1 MDQFATILATLGP
14 VGILAAGFLGVV
26 AWVARMSAK
35 AAQQYERVHSR
46 LDNLDHHEKGRVP
59 IVERRVDDIVDNF
72 NDLHTDVEVIKN
84 DTRWIREALTDGS
97 PSPAAG
103 RAKRKANS

>member
-1 MDQFATILATLGP
+1 MDQFATILASLGP

-46 LDNLDHHEKGRVP
+46 LDNLDHEERGRVP
-59 IVERRVDDIVDNF
+59 RVERRVEATEEDIAEMKTGIAVIQ
-72 NDLHTDVEVIKN
+72 TD
-84 DTRWIREALTDGS
+84 TQWIREALGDKTA
-97 PSPAAG
+97 PA
-103 RAKRKANS
+103 RKRKAAS

>member
-1 MDQFATILATLGP
+1 MDQFATILTTLGP

-59 IVERRVDDIVDNF
+59 IVERRVDDLTE
-72 NDLHTDVEVIKN
+72 DLSTLTTDVAVIKN
-84 DTRWIREALTDGS
+84 DTKWIRGALESEGVS
-97 PSPAAG
+97 PRRKKAA
-103 RAKRKANS
+103 N